1 MMLLAASPG
10 APFSAIYTHLA
21 RGDLALCLILAAV
34 TSVVAFV
41 SLPVIVNISLP
52 AFYGE
57 ASTARLEPRQ
67 VLQVFV
73 IAIVPALVGVFV
85 YSRLPGSR
93 LPGDGASP
101 RPAGQGSGDALFD
114 RGGPG
119 ALIGQC

>member
-1 MMLLAASPG
+1 MPD
-10 APFSAIYTHLA
+10 T
-21 RGDLALCLILAAV
+21 RRAV

-52 AFYGE
+52 AFCGE

-67 VLQVFV
+67 DLQVFV
-73 IAIVPALVGVFV
+73 IAIVPALVGVFI
-85 YSRLPGSR
+85 YSR

-114 RGGPG
+114 RGCPG